1 MRTKDQIQILANIVE
16 SSDDAIIT
24 ETLDGTITSWN
35 TGAERIYGYSA
46 KEILGKSMSVLEPP
60 ALFEEM
66 KELTELIKQGD
77 RLHHH
82 ETLQSRKDGIIIN
95 ILLSVSPILDTSEN
109 PVAALVIARDIT
121 NSKRAEEKLR
131 RSEEIY
137 SVATEQ
143 TGQLVYDYDL
153 RTNRCN
159 WSGAIKEVT
168 GYSLEEIQNLGKY
181 FWITS
186 IQPLSM
192 KHVDERLQT
201 MNKTG
206 DRFKEELRLRRKD
219 GIYIDVENKGVCL
232 KDNEGY
238 PYEVIGVLKDI
249 TDWNLAIKKVEES
262 EEKYRSFIQ
271 NFRGIVFQLDENFVP
286 VFLNGAV
293 EEITGYREEEFTSRI
308 KWKDI
313 IHPDDLSLVLKAEEK
328 IRNSPSP
335 SYGDIEYRIKH
346 RDGRVRCVSEIYQ
359 KINSR
364 NGKPEFYQGT
374 IYDVT
379 QKKEMEK
386 FLENIEAARK
396 KEIHHR
402 IKNNL
407 QVISSLLDLQA
418 EKFNKREGI
427 KDSEVMEAFR
437 ESQDRVIS
445 MALIHEELHKSGGL
459 DKLDFSSY
467 IKELADNLFLTYR
480 LGTIDVSLN
489 MDLEKNIFF
498 DMDTAVPL
506 GMIVNELVSNSLK
519 HAFLGRDR
527 GEIRIKLRRE
537 GNRECRNSIGCV
549 ESNSKDCE
557 SPSFTMIVSDN
568 GVGIP
573 KDLNIEELDSL
584 GFQLVISLVEQLDG
598 ELELKRDKGT
608 EFIMKFTVTEKIISF
623 HRKPY

>member
-201 MNKTG
+201 MNKT
-206 DRFKEELRLRRKD
+206 DR
-219 GIYIDVENKGVCL
+219 
-232 KDNEGY
+232 
-238 PYEVIGVLKDI
+238 
-249 TDWNLAIKKVEES
+249 
-262 EEKYRSFIQ
+262 
-271 NFRGIVFQLDENFVP
+271 
-286 VFLNGAV
+286 
-293 EEITGYREEEFTSRI
+293 
-308 KWKDI
+308 
-313 IHPDDLSLVLKAEEK
+313 
-328 IRNSPSP
+328 
-335 SYGDIEYRIKH
+335 
-346 RDGRVRCVSEIYQ
+346 
-359 KINSR
+359 
-364 NGKPEFYQGT
+364 
-374 IYDVT
+374 
-379 QKKEMEK
+379 
-386 FLENIEAARK
+386 
-396 KEIHHR
+396 
-402 IKNNL
+402 
-407 QVISSLLDLQA
+407 
-418 EKFNKREGI
+418 
-427 KDSEVMEAFR
+427 
-437 ESQDRVIS
+437 
-445 MALIHEELHKSGGL
+445 KS
-459 DKLDFSSY
+459 
-467 IKELADNLFLTYR
+467 
-480 LGTIDVSLN
+480 V
-489 MDLEKNIFF
+489 
-498 DMDTAVPL
+498 V
-506 GMIVNELVSNSLK
+506 
-519 HAFLGRDR
+519 
-527 GEIRIKLRRE
+527 
-537 GNRECRNSIGCV
+537 
-549 ESNSKDCE
+549 
-557 SPSFTMIVSDN
+557 
-568 GVGIP
+568 
-573 KDLNIEELDSL
+573 
-584 GFQLVISLVEQLDG
+584 
-598 ELELKRDKGT
+598 
-608 EFIMKFTVTEKIISF
+608 
-623 HRKPY
+623 